1 MKSCPVCS
9 IPMDEVKKSGVL
21 IDVCPSCKGVWLDR
35 GELTRLLENI
45 KTYRDEEYD
54 YDDRSRDRDRDY
66 YGRDDRKYDKD
77 YYKHKRSAAYSG
89 CWRTSSISHRPT
101 ALARFL

>member
-1 MKSCPVCS
+1 
-9 IPMDEVKKSGVL
+9 MDEVKKSGVL

-77 YYKHKRSAAYSG
+77 YYKHKKKKRG
-89 CWRTSSISHRPT
+89 IFGM
-101 ALARFL
+101 LEDIFD

>member
-54 YDDRSRDRDRDY
+54 YDDGPLTATVIITEEMTGNMIKTTISIKKKRGIFDVGGHLRLVRPHGFSR
-66 YGRDDRKYDKD
+66 G
-77 YYKHKRSAAYSG
+77 
-89 CWRTSSISHRPT
+89 
-101 ALARFL
+101 FL